1 MAKRWSDRMGNL
13 ETNKSQEIRFAG
25 DSVTCGSELAGPRRI
40 SRITLFATLI
50 VICGHFG
57 RALFVD
63 TRNHFATAGDSLG
76 SLAQISERLTKPLRL
91 NPFRRECQLE
101 TTGVFDS
108 ELVSSLEVGDIIL
121 GRSAPGEFVNS
132 LITEFTRSPYS
143 HVTVYIGDGWTIS
156 ATPHGISFE
165 AAILDKFVD
174 VMRVPGGLT
183 AAQKEQI
190 VASARTTLG
199 QAYDYV
205 SLFEF
210 PFLRSRQG
218 SEQRGAFICS
228 ELTAWSYRAV
238 GIELTPAWANPGMVL
253 APADIAHSEK
263 LVWLGSWN
271 HGERVPDAHLNETHH
286 LQEDP
291 SNLARAIIRII
302 ADPFSGRDEYY
313 RSMM

>member
-1 MAKRWSDRMGNL
+1 MAKRWSDRMGGL
-13 ETNKSQEIRFAG
+13 ETSKSLEMRYAG
-25 DSVTCGSELAGPRRI
+25 DAAICESESAGPRKI
-40 SRITLFATLI
+40 SRITLVATLI
-50 VICGHFG
+50 VLFGHFG
-57 RALFVD
+57 QALLVD
-63 TRNHFATAGDSLG
+63 TLRHFAIAGDSLG
-76 SLAQISERLTKPLRL
+76 SFAQISERLTKPLKL
-91 NPFRRECQLE
+91 NPFRSECQLE
-101 TTGVFDS
+101 MTGVFES

-143 HVTVYIGDGWTIS
+143 HVTVYVGDGWTIS
-156 ATPHGISFE
+156 ATSHGISFE
-165 AAILDKFVD
+165 AAILDQFVD
-174 VMRVPGGLT
+174 VMRVPGGL
-183 AAQKEQI
+183 AEEQQRRI
-190 VASARTTLG
+190 VASARSTLG

-218 SEQRGAFICS
+218 SERRGAFICS
-228 ELTAWSYRAV
+228 ELTAWSYLAA
-238 GIELTPAWANPGMVL
+238 GIDLTPAWANPGMVL

-271 HGERVPDAHLNETHH
+271 HGERVPDARLNEAHH
-286 LQEDP
+286 LQGDP
-291 SNLARAIIRII
+291 HDLARAIIRII